1 MADYTTKHSPNPRWT
16 PNLNALIEF
25 MPAGFQA
32 QAASSELTKL
42 KALAALALDVAN
54 ELDARVDGYA
64 KELREQDRLPDMEDT
79 GWMNGMR
86 DAADSLRQR
95 YNAITKDGGK

>member
-1 MADYTTKHSPNPRWT
+1 MADYTTKHNPDPKWT

-42 KALAALALDVAN
+42 KAIAALALDVAN

-64 KELREQDRLPDMEDT
+64 KELRGQTRLPDPDDT

-86 DAADSLRQR
+86 DAADCLRRR
-95 YNAITKDGGK
+95 YEAITKDGGK